1 MKMRVVPRAP
11 GDTTPLDPA
20 IAEALRKAG
29 IDPTKYTTVRDDS
42 ADPLAGAPKPGA
54 RLLHSFRFLQLGDA
68 LTALERLLDAQTEA
82 RISRL
87 SDGWLVVF
95 DAPVDA
101 SIDDVAAHQRFAS
114 LGRELGAEDRGVMRE
129 TVSVKVNQV
138 TK

>member
-1 MKMRVVPRAP
+1 VKLRVFPRPP

-20 IAEALRKAG
+20 VAGALRKAG
-29 IDPTKYTTVRDDS
+29 MDPTKFTTVPDDS
-42 ADPLAGAPKPGA
+42 ADPLAGVPKTGA
-54 RLLHSFRFLQLGDA
+54 RLLHSFRFLQLGDG

-82 RISRL
+82 RISKL

-95 DAPVDA
+95 DTPADA
-101 SIDDVAAHQRFAS
+101 GIDDAAAHQRFAS
-114 LGRELGAEDRGVMRE
+114 VGRELGAEDRGVMRE